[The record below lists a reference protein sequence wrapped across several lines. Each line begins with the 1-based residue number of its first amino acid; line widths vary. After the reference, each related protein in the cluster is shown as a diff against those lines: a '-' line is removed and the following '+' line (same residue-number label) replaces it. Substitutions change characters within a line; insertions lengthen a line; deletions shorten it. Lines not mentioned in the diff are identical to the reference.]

1 MVYLSGNSGGGNPAR
16 NAPPPLDKLPQH
28 NGNSLPRAHP
38 YTIKTPSSRPARAPR
53 LLACLALAACLV
65 LAATAA
71 MAQNL
76 ALGNLI
82 LDNQAGSISVRFGVR
97 IHGVS
102 ELEADLAAG
111 AVMGLRCEADM
122 YLRKSL
128 WRDTRVAGTTLV
140 SPLRKDVLA
149 NDYVIELPGEG
160 RTLRD
165 KDLGALLDKA
175 WGRIAL
181 DLGPW
186 ETLLPGRDYRLDMR
200 IAMDRLDVPDWLRY
214 VVFFWSFDVS
224 EPVHYRMDFSY

>member
-1 MVYLSGNSGGGNPAR
+1 MPLAALHILFPFSSPAGPGASL
-16 NAPPPLDKLPQH
+16 APRL
-28 NGNSLPRAHP
+28 RACLLAVAVLVLCAL
-38 YTIKTPSSRPARAPR
+38 PARA
-53 LLACLALAACLV
+53 
-65 LAATAA
+65 
-71 MAQNL
+71 QNL
-76 ALGNLI
+76 ELGNLI

-97 IHGVS
+97 LQGIP

-111 AVMGLRCEADM
+111 AVMGLRCEADV

-165 KDLGALLDKA
+165 KDLAALLDKA
-175 WGRIAL
+175 WGRISL

-186 ETLLPGRDYRLDMR
+186 QTLLPGRDYRLDMR

-224 EPVHYRMDFSY
+224 EPVSYRMDFSY

>member
-1 MVYLSGNSGGGNPAR
+1 M
-16 NAPPPLDKLPQH
+16 
-28 NGNSLPRAHP
+28 PRDAIE
-38 YTIKTPSSRPARAPR
+38 TIFPSPSSAGPRLARGFRLRTWLLLAAVLVLWALPARA
-53 LLACLALAACLV
+53 
-65 LAATAA
+65 
-71 MAQNL
+71 QNL
-76 ALGNLI
+76 DLGNLI

-97 IHGVS
+97 VRGIA
-102 ELEADLAAG
+102 ELEADLASG
-111 AVMGLRCEADM
+111 AVMGLRCEADV
-122 YLRKSL
+122 YLKKSL
-128 WRDTRVAGTTLV
+128 WRDTRVAGTVLV

-186 ETLLPGRDYRLDMR
+186 QTLLPGRDYHLDMN

-224 EPVHYRMDFSY
+224 EPVSYRMDFSY